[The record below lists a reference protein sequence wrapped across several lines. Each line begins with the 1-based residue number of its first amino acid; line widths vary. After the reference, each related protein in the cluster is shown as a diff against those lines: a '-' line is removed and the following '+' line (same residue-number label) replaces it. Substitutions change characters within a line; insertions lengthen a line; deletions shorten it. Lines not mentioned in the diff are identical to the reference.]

1 MVNEMDAT
9 QDWGQ
14 TSMRGVY
21 RTVYLDKQFLSPDPD
36 SPSSKQNKTTKQK
49 PLKIRKKKYL
59 SIQVLEL
66 GQQGSPI
73 SSFRISQAF
82 GVFQLSCE

>member
-1 MVNEMDAT
+1 MGNKFCCMVNEMDAT

-36 SPSSKQNKTTKQK
+36 SPKPKQN
-49 PLKIRKKKYL
+49 
-59 SIQVLEL
+59 
-66 GQQGSPI
+66 
-73 SSFRISQAF
+73 
-82 GVFQLSCE
+82 

>member
-21 RTVYLDKQFLSPDPD
+21 RTVYLDKQFLSSDPD
-36 SPSSKQNKTTKQK
+36 SPSSKQNKTKLVYPT
-49 PLKIRKKKYL
+49 L
-59 SIQVLEL
+59 SVAYVKRSLHQE
-66 GQQGSPI
+66 
-73 SSFRISQAF
+73 
-82 GVFQLSCE
+82 